1 MRRIIAC
8 CAAAIVGIL
17 SAQAAPSTDHG
28 QEIADSLSGG
38 PDFWEVRGLGAKDA
52 LSLRRAPS
60 AHAPLVTRFANGTV
74 LRNLGCRISSGSR
87 WCRVVRPGDPAVRGW
102 VNGRYLRES
111 SGPN

>member
-1 MRRIIAC
+1 MRRIIAF
-8 CAAAIVGIL
+8 CAAVIVGVF
-17 SAQAAPSTDHG
+17 SAQAAPSIGHG
-28 QEIADSLSGG
+28 REIADSLSGG

-74 LRNLGCRISSGSR
+74 LRNLGCQITSGGR
-87 WCRVVRPGDPAVRGW
+87 WRQVERPGDPAVRGW